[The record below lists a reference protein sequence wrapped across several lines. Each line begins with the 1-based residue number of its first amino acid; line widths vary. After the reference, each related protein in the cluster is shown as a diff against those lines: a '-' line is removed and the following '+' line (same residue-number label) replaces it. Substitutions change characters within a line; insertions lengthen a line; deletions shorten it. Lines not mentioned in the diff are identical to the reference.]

1 MLDFHE
7 KQLIARAQAGD
18 TQAFNPLV
26 AKYQPYLHN
35 HILGKVKHTETAK
48 DLTQETWLKVFR
60 AIHTFRGDAA
70 FSSWLYRIAAN
81 VCIDYHRRQKAFF
94 HTEPLYTINEHR
106 IATFHPDPCDLLQQ
120 QELQQHLCE
129 AIAALTPPR
138 RRVFLL
144 YYFGE
149 RSIKDIARRLKKSEG
164 TIKSHLRNARIQ
176 LQEHL
181 TLYLKNENVPR
192 HGFKE
197 TTNSNRRRENRK
209 ATPEC

>member
-1 MLDFHE
+1 MLDVDE

-18 TQAFNPLV
+18 TQAFSPLIV
-26 AKYQPYLHN
+26 KYQPCLHN

-94 HTEPLYTINEHR
+94 HTEPLYTINERR
-106 IATFHPDPCDLLQQ
+106 IATSHPDPCDLLQR
-120 QELQQHLCE
+120 QELREHLRE

-138 RRVFLL
+138 RCVFLL
-144 YYFGE
+144 YYFEE
-149 RSIKDIARRLKKSEG
+149 RSIKDIASHLKKSEG

-181 TLYLKNENVPR
+181 TPYLKNQN
-192 HGFKE
+192 
-197 TTNSNRRRENRK
+197 
-209 ATPEC
+209 TP